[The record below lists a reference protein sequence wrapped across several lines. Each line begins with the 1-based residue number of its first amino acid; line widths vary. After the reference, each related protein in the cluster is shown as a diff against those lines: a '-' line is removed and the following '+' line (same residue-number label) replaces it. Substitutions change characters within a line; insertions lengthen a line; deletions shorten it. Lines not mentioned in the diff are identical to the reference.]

1 MTSEDIKPCD
11 LEVVLAFSGWGGVF
25 LPEKPYP
32 IGQETVKP
40 EPMPDPARIIGER
53 AEKRIGYFQLESI
66 ERREYRV
73 KGERMMS
80 SRKCSKFGHAG
91 I

>member
-1 MTSEDIKPCD
+1 MTAQDKLRRRVIINQRRS
-11 LEVVLAFSGWGGVF
+11 
-25 LPEKPYP
+25 
-32 IGQETVKP
+32 
-40 EPMPDPARIIGER
+40 IGER

-80 SRKCSKFGHAG
+80 SRKCSKFGRAG